1 MAAVPLRDIRPLFE
15 LQGRKYI
22 VTGGAQG
29 IGFAVVRAIAEHGGS
44 VAVLDIRDTP
54 DDEFETLQARFGVQT
69 AYIPTDVSSEDSL
82 VAGFNTAVEILGT
95 IDGAFTSAGIALEKP
110 FIEQTWKEVSR
121 IQEINVCVSRLCS
134 GLPPTGLHLS
144 KVIPQVL
151 GTFFTT
157 QLVAKQLLKQG
168 TPGSIVHV
176 ASITA
181 HTVLPKHR
189 MAGYNASKG
198 AVRMLTEALG
208 VEMAPHGIR
217 VNSISPGL
225 IDSEQLRA
233 VRTQK
238 SREDSRIYDEGP
250 PLGRIGN
257 FNDLTGAVVYL
268 LSDASAYTT
277 ASDIAITGG
286 LHVGRINV

>member
-1 MAAVPLRDIRPLFE
+1 LRDIRPLFG

-69 AYIPTDVSSEDSL
+69 VYIPTDVSSEDSL
-82 VAGFNTAVEILGT
+82 VAGFNIAVEILGT
-95 IDGAFTSAGIALEKP
+95 IDGAFTSAGIAIEKP

-121 IQEINVCVSRLCS
+121 IQEINV
-134 GLPPTGLHLS
+134 
-144 KVIPQVL
+144 L

-157 QLVAKQLLKQG
+157 QLVVKQLLRQG

-208 VEMAPHGIR
+208 VELAPHGIR

-286 LHVGRINV
+286 LHVGRID

>member
-1 MAAVPLRDIRPLFE
+1 ML
-15 LQGRKYI
+15 
-22 VTGGAQG
+22 
-29 IGFAVVRAIAEHGGS
+29 GS
-44 VAVLDIRDTP
+44 IAVLDIQDTP
-54 DDEFETLQARFGVQT
+54 DNKFKTLQARFGVQT
-69 AYIPTDVSSEDSL
+69 AYIPTDISSKDSL

-95 IDGAFTSAGIALEKP
+95 IDGALTSAGIAIKKP
-110 FIEQTWKEVSR
+110 FIKQTWKKVSR
-121 IQEINVCVSRLCS
+121 IQEINIYMSRLCS

-144 KVIPQVL
+144 KVILQVL

-157 QLVAKQLLKQG
+157 QLVTKQLLKQG

-189 MAGYNASKG
+189 MTGYNTSKG
-198 AVRMLTEALG
+198 AVRMLTEALR

-250 PLGRIGN
+250 PLGRISN
-257 FNDLTGAVVYL
+257 FNNLTSAVVYL
-268 LSDASAYTT
+268 LSNASAYTT
-277 ASDIAITGG
+277 ASNIAITGG
-286 LHVGRINV
+286 LYVGRINV